1 MNCLKSETSLGNA
14 DDFCRRKKV
23 PELLAPAGSEES
35 LRAAVNAGADAVY
48 VGGARFG
55 ARAYAENPDEE
66 HLIEGIRYAH
76 LYGAHV
82 HMTVNT
88 LLKES
93 ELATLSDYMTPYY
106 EAGLDAA
113 IVQDA
118 GAFSLLHRNF
128 PLLPLHASTQTTVTG
143 PESGLFWK
151 QLGASRLIPAREL
164 SLKELTE
171 IKSVTGLEIETFVH
185 GALCYAYS
193 GQCLMS
199 SLIGGRSGNRGR
211 CAQTC
216 RLPYTLTQNGKRKNA
231 EKESYLLSCRDLC
244 SLDLIPALI
253 GAGIDSFKIEGRMK
267 SPRYTA
273 GVVSVW
279 RKYLDRYAAEGA
291 EGFRVETED
300 RKKLLS
306 LFDRGGQTEGYYF
319 LHNGREMLT
328 LKEKPDF
335 REGDA
340 ALNAALDRD
349 YISGQRRL
357 SVRGQAVFRQGEAM
371 RLQVAAET
379 PRGVIYGVA
388 EGAVAEAAQKMGA
401 GEEEVRARLQK
412 TGETAFSFSALDI
425 TLEPGLFLPVKQL
438 NELRRAALEALRQ
451 NILREYERC
460 PVKAEEQ
467 VNTEG
472 QVNMVGARQ
481 LGEKKKLTLHVSCE
495 TEEQLRAA
503 LSSADVSELS
513 FEADALLPEQWA
525 DWVSR
530 IQNAGKKA
538 FFALPP
544 IFRAEAREIFGK
556 AQGALLH
563 MEPDGFLLRSLE
575 EPDFLRN
582 LFERAGR
589 TLPPLYFDF
598 QIYGMNREAQRVLH
612 AFGAERLTL
621 PAELNAAELAQL
633 DCEGQELLVAG
644 RLPMMVSAQCLKKT
658 STGCDRI
665 PGTLILRD
673 RRGME
678 MQVKNHCAYC
688 MNTILNA
695 QPLSLVGM
703 RDSVMRLK
711 PASVRVLLTT
721 ETAAE
726 AVRVVKSCA
735 DAFLRN
741 KAAEEPYPHFTRGH
755 MKRGVE

>member
-1 MNCLKSETSLGNA
+1 MKSETSLRGA
-14 DDFCRRKKV
+14 DDFCERKKV
-23 PELLAPAGSEES
+23 PELLAPAGSAES

-66 HLIEGIRYAH
+66 RLIEGIRYAH

-82 HMTVNT
+82 HLTVNT
-88 LLKES
+88 LLKDA
-93 ELATLSDYMTPYY
+93 ELAALLAYMAPYY

-113 IVQDA
+113 IVQDV

-151 QLGASRLIPAREL
+151 RLGASRLIPAREL
-164 SLKELTE
+164 SLKELAE

-244 SLDLIPALI
+244 SLDLIPALV

-291 EGFRVETED
+291 EGFHVEAED

-319 LHNGREMLT
+319 RHSGREMLA
-328 LKEKPDF
+328 LREKPDF

-340 ALNAALDRD
+340 VLNAALDRD
-349 YISGQRRL
+349 YIHAQRRL
-357 SVRGQAVFRQGEAM
+357 PVRGEAVFRLGEAM
-371 RLQVAAET
+371 RLQAAAET
-379 PRGVIYGVA
+379 AKGVIYGAA
-388 EGAVAEAAQKMGA
+388 EGSVTEAARKVGA
-401 GEEEVRARLQK
+401 GEEELRARLQK
-412 TGETAFSFSALDI
+412 TGETAFCFSVLDI
-425 TLEPGLFLPVKQL
+425 TLDPGLFLPVRQL
-438 NELRRAALEALRQ
+438 NALRRDALEDLRK
-451 NILREYERC
+451 NILRQYERC
-460 PVKAEEQ
+460 PVKAEEK
-467 VNTEG
+467 TDKKTD
-472 QVNMVGARQ
+472 GAQR
-481 LGEKKKLTLHVSCE
+481 GGAGKKPLLHVSCE

-503 LSSADVSELS
+503 LSSEDVSELS
-513 FEADALLPEQWA
+513 FEADTLSPEQWA
-525 DWVSR
+525 GWVSR
-530 IQNAGKKA
+530 IQSAGKKA

-544 IFRAEAREIFGK
+544 IFRAEARELFGK
-556 AQGALLH
+556 AQDALLR

-575 EPDFLRN
+575 EPGFLRQ

-589 TLPPLYFDF
+589 ILPPLYFDF
-598 QIYGMNREAQRVLH
+598 QIHGMNREAQRVLY

-621 PAELNAAELAQL
+621 PAELNAAELSRL
-633 DCEGQELLVAG
+633 GCEGQELLVAG

-658 STGCDRI
+658 STGCDRA
-665 PGTLILRD
+665 PETLFLRD

-678 MQVKNHCAYC
+678 MPVKNHCAYC

-703 RDSVMRLK
+703 RDGVRRLN

-726 AVRVVKSCA
+726 AVQVVRSCA